1 MKILFVSP
9 YPPARDGIANYASQV
24 VADLRRA
31 GATVDVFSP
40 QPSAAVFNAD
50 LRTARGLAR
59 VARLSRDYD
68 RTIVQFTPEPFFH
81 GMEPA
86 RFARGWVGLAALF
99 AVCRNIEVVAHET
112 PYQDSGRLG
121 PVRMRMWKALWR
133 QAAKIVVHT
142 ETERRLMH
150 EVFGVADERLGLLDH
165 GASFSRRTSASR
177 AEARRSLGIDDK
189 VFVFLCA
196 GFLQPHKGFDRA
208 AGALGALDSKNVR
221 LDVVGEVR
229 VWTRE
234 HKAYLDLLREQASA
248 DERVHL
254 HEGYVTDEE
263 FDRWIVASDVV
274 VLPYREI
281 WSSGVAERAA
291 LYDRPVLV
299 TDVGGLADQVEPP
312 SRVVPDE
319 AGLVAAMA
327 EMAGVTAS
335 ETMAPFD
342 RSTEAAS
349 LQPQVEQRARAL
361 RRWYDP
367 LRDDGNASD
376 RLPKIRVEEE
386 PLMLPKVPGGLDPK
400 AVALRA
406 VRRLTRWQLE
416 PVVRYVNALREE
428 VLPEVPAARRGNGVG
443 EHPDTDGR

>member
-1 MKILFVSP
+1 MRILFVSA
-9 YPPARDGIANYASQV
+9 YPPARDGIANYAAQV

-40 QPSAAVFNAD
+40 QPSAALFNAD

-59 VARLSRDYD
+59 VARLSRGYD

-86 RFARGWVGLAALF
+86 RFLRGWIGLTALF
-99 AVCRNIEVVAHET
+99 AACRNIEVVAHET
-112 PYQDSGRLG
+112 PYQDSGRAG
-121 PVRMRMWKALWR
+121 PVRMRMWATLWR
-133 QAAKIVVHT
+133 RPAKILVHT
-142 ETERRLMH
+142 DSERRLMH
-150 EVFGVADERLGLLDH
+150 EVLGVADERLELLDH
-165 GASFSRRTSASR
+165 GASFRRRTCSSR
-177 AEARRSLGIDDK
+177 AESRQSLRVDEGD
-189 VFVFLCA
+189 FMFLCA

-208 AGALGALDSKNVR
+208 AAALGAIEAKHVR
-221 LDVVGEVR
+221 LDIVGEVR

-234 HKAYLDLLREQASA
+234 HKEYLDLLREQADA
-248 DERVHL
+248 DARVHL

-299 TDVGGLADQVEPP
+299 TEVGGLAEQVEPP
-312 SRVVPDE
+312 SRVVHDE

-335 ETMAPFD
+335 DTLGSLD
-342 RSTEAAS
+342 GSTDAAS
-349 LQPQVEQRARAL
+349 LQRQVERRARAL

-367 LRDDGNASD
+367 LGRVTDLG
-376 RLPKIRVEEE
+376 PKVRIGEE
-386 PLMLPKVPGGLDPK
+386 PLMLPRPPGGLDPK
-400 AVALRA
+400 AVALRV
-406 VRRLTRWQLE
+406 VRRLTRWQLD
-416 PVVRYVNALREE
+416 PMVRYVNALRAE
-428 VLPEVPAARRGNGVG
+428 VLATESDDGAAERSESG
-443 EHPDTDGR
+443 GR